1 MKNKIILLAAV
12 FSFIGNICY
21 SQAKI
26 AFVDSD
32 VILKQLPEAQA
43 VQKQLED
50 LQKLYVDTLTSKET
64 DYKAKAEALK
74 TKYDAAQKQVQ
85 EGKLTPDQVK
95 ALDAEISEMQTE
107 LQKIEQDYGEYK
119 QNVQQALL
127 AKQSELFK
135 PVKEKITKIIEQ
147 VAKEMKYNFVLD
159 KAGETLIYGDKDL
172 DITFKVLDRLK

>member
-1 MKNKIILLAAV
+1 M
-12 FSFIGNICY
+12 
-21 SQAKI
+21 
-26 AFVDSD
+26 
-32 VILKQLPEAQA
+32 
-43 VQKQLED
+43 
-50 LQKLYVDTLTSKET
+50 
-64 DYKAKAEALK
+64 
-74 TKYDAAQKQVQ
+74 Q

-135 PVKEKITKIIEQ
+135 PVKEKITKIIEL

-172 DITFKVLDRLK
+172 DITFKVLDKLK